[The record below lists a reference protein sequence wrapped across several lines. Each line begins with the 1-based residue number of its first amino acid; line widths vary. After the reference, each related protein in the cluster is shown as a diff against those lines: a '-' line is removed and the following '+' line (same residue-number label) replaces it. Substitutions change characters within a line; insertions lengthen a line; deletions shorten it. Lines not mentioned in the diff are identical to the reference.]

1 MFTVCRLISQKCAK
15 SSFRFTILG
24 TPSSRLLEFDS
35 AMYARSIPL
44 LCCTAFMTS
53 SAFVQISQRNR
64 IAFFST
70 SGSPDDGDH
79 TQADLDNHADQMNPN
94 NDEYGGGRDDDDDDD
109 DDEHSQDDLDNHADQ
124 MNPNNDEYDDGRDN
138 DDDDYEPTQDDLD
151 NHADQMNPNND
162 EYWNSR
168 SF

>member
-1 MFTVCRLISQKCAK
+1 MFTVCRLISQKCAR
-15 SSFRFTILG
+15 SSFTSTIVR
-24 TPSSRLLEFDS
+24 TSSSRLLEFDNT
-35 AMYARSIPL
+35 MYTRSYPL
-44 LCCTAFMTS
+44 LCCTAFMVS
-53 SAFVQISQRNR
+53 SAFVQIPQRNR
-64 IAFFST
+64 IAFSSI
-70 SGSPDDGDH
+70 SGSPDDDH

-109 DDEHSQDDLDNHADQ
+109 YDHTQADLDNHADQ

-138 DDDDYEPTQDDLD
+138 NDNDSEHTQADLD

-168 SF
+168 T